1 MDISSA
7 LSSFSNLG
15 ANIGVAANPAGAN
28 ADQAS
33 SNRNEPSTSSAVAQG
48 RAEAGIQVNISS
60 AAQEALQQELNGQ
73 RVGNV
78 SQTELTYNNA
88 GQLGNNPVA
97 AGPSDNIGAQA
108 GAQPS
113 PQPASDADDIR
124 SSALDNLTLGIGAG
138 EPQQTSAL
146 ENSEREAVESIGGEV
161 F

>member
-15 ANIGVAANPAGAN
+15 ANIGVAANPTGAN

-33 SNRNEPSTSSAVAQG
+33 TNRNEPSTSSAVAQG

-97 AGPSDNIGAQA
+97 AGPSDNAGAQA
-108 GAQPS
+108 S

-124 SSALDNLTLGIGAG
+124 SSALDNLTLGLGAG